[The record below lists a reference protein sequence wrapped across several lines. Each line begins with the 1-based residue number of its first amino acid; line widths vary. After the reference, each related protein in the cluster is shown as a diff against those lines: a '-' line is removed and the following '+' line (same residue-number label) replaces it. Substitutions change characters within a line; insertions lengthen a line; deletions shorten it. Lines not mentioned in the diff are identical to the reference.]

1 MAYLVTK
8 LDKIEKMTHFGV
20 KKMHMP
26 PRSHKSDRTVILQRN
41 YHFDKEE
48 QNCQISFLKNR

>member
-1 MAYLVTK
+1 MAYLAIK

-20 KKMHMP
+20 KKIPVP
-26 PRSHKSDRTVILQRN
+26 PCSHKSDRTFILHRN
-41 YHFDKEE
+41 YHFDIEK